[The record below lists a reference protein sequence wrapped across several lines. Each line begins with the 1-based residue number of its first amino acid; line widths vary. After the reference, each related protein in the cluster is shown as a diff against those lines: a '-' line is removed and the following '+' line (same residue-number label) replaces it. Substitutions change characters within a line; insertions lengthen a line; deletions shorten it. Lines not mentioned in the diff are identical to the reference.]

1 MSHNHQPLIEDIRL
15 LGRILGDVIAV
26 IVTQGGRGVRWPLS
40 KIPLTGIQ
48 ALNPGRDGAFD
59 RVTAALAVAPD
70 DEVILLLDDGYARRM
85 KAAWVSEAP
94 KANAKA
100 RALVARKAATVALAN
115 AGATT
120 LITGR
125 RLIMADSATL
135 PLEDSTKAFRLA
147 KLEEEELVT
156 AVVRG

>member
-1 MSHNHQPLIEDIRL
+1 PVVASVAPD
-15 LGRILGDVIAV
+15 
-26 IVTQGGRGVRWPLS
+26 
-40 KIPLTGIQ
+40 
-48 ALNPGRDGAFD
+48 RDGVVHNVNAD
-59 RVTAALAVAPD
+59 TAAAALAVAPD

-94 KANAKA
+94 RANAKA
-100 RALVARKAATVALAN
+100 RALVVRKAAAVALAN
-115 AGATT
+115 AGPLT
-120 LITGR
+120 LITNR
-125 RLIMADSATL
+125 RMPTADGGAL